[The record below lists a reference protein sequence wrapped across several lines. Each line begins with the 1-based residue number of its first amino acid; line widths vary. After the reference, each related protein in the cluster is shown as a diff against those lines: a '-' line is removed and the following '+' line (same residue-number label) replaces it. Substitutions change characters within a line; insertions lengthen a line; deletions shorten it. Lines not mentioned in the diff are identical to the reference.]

1 MKLYI
6 VSGLGADRS
15 VFEHIEFPP
24 HLEIEFIDWLI
35 PEENE
40 TFAHY
45 VDRMAEN
52 INPNEP
58 FYLLGYSMG
67 GMIVQEINKKFPAQK
82 VVIMASIKSSEGK
95 SNLMKWA
102 IRSKIHK
109 IVPTSAFNEK
119 SYEFYGFMRKLFDPK
134 NPKILKYFRVRDP
147 YYIKWCVEKA
157 LEWECDDNPEIVQ
170 IMGDKDI
177 VFPIKFSNPN
187 YVIKDGPHLF
197 PVTKAKE
204 VSEILAKEFHIQ

>member
-1 MKLYI
+1 MKLY
-6 VSGLGADRS
+6 VFSGLGADRS
-15 VFEHIEFPP
+15 VFEHIQFPK
-24 HLEIEFIDWLI
+24 HLEVIFVDWLI
-35 PEENE
+35 PTQNE
-40 TFAHY
+40 SFAHY

-102 IRSKIHK
+102 IKSKIYK
-109 IVPTSAFNEK
+109 IVPTSFFNDK
-119 SYEFYGFMRKLFDPK
+119 TYHLYGMMRQVFDPK
-134 NPKILKYFRVRDP
+134 NPKILKYFRVREP
-147 YYIKWCVEKA
+147 YYIKWGIEKA
-157 LEWECDDNPEIVQ
+157 LEWEGNNSPDIVQ

-177 VFPIKFSNPN
+177 VFPIENSSPN
-187 YVIKDGPHLF
+187 YIIKNATHLF
-197 PVTKAKE
+197 PATKAKE
-204 VSEILAKEFHIQ
+204 VSKILAKEFFEI